1 MDELSS
7 WRELA
12 VRFSELHNGGLQQMF
27 AIWYPRGYGSA
38 GDTWSLD
45 GCANRDAREL
55 FKWTA
60 ERGAVLL
67 GHSGGA
73 GSLAYWLDTLRK
85 GSPRFTAQ
93 QIGHALEDGSV
104 EMEESGAISNVCF
117 ASAEYCDK
125 LETAAIAKR
134 EPSAARIEVISDNV
148 REQAR
153 AQAYKE
159 HLVEK
164 EKDALRLKDS
174 LASSGAGS
182 TSPPEAKPEAQLDA
196 ERSVEREALR
206 DAYMTAFPDI
216 FILDICWAA
225 KQHYREWMRWIAGKL
240 KDGSKPD
247 RSFRAVLASEKRPDE
262 YRKEPRP
269 KEFK

>member
-1 MDELSS
+1 MDEFSS

-117 ASAEYCDK
+117 ASAEYCYK

-134 EPSAARIEVISDNV
+134 EPAAARIELISANV
-148 REQAR
+148 KAR
-153 AQAYKE
+153 AAARAYE
-159 HLVEK
+159 EFLVEK
-164 EKDALRLKDS
+164 IKNELRLKES
-174 LASSGAGS
+174 RTQSANITAGDEL
-182 TSPPEAKPEAQLDA
+182 SPEQQVPTHRPVTNTE
-196 ERSVEREALR
+196 
-206 DAYMTAFPDI
+206 TATHRQVDDF
-216 FILDICWAA
+216 
-225 KQHYREWMRWIAGKL
+225 
-240 KDGSKPD
+240 
-247 RSFRAVLASEKRPDE
+247 
-262 YRKEPRP
+262 
-269 KEFK
+269 